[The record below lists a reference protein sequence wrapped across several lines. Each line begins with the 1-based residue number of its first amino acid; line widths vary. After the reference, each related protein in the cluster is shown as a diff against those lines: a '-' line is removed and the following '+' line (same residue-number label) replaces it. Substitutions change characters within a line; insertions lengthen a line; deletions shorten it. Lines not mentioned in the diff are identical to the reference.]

1 VVCAMYKPTHK
12 LKIIH
17 MQDIPN
23 IHLLKASDESLTTIT
38 WKGQSYSLQ
47 GVAFKKR
54 DLVHICDTCIT
65 QLKEKGELISTQVV
79 CIHQGLAHYHSLSL
93 TITYYHSLS
102 PTITHYHSLSLT
114 ITHYH
119 YPGCPLLMCL

>member
-1 VVCAMYKPTHK
+1 MLLMLQMFRESLKLQCKEGVCGVCAMYKPTHT

-54 DLVHICDTCIT
+54 NLVHICDTCIT
-65 QLKEKGELISTQVV
+65 QLKKKKVRLFLHKLCAFIRV
-79 CIHQGLAHYHSLSL
+79 
-93 TITYYHSLS
+93 
-102 PTITHYHSLSLT
+102 
-114 ITHYH
+114 
-119 YPGCPLLMCL
+119 